1 MAMIMVAAVGIVPY
15 HLTTP
20 ELCLQPL
27 LPLLLLPLVVTFA
40 AVSSTVHFLSLSF
53 FLFMIAGVD
62 CQNRLPLY

>member
-1 MAMIMVAAVGIVPY
+1 MAMIMAAVGIVPY

-27 LPLLLLPLVVTFA
+27 LPLVVTFA
-40 AVSSTVHFLSLSF
+40 AVSSAVHFLSLSF
-53 FLFMIAGVD
+53 SLIAGVD